1 MNILIIGGGVAAF
14 EAAVA
19 AAASENCK
27 VTLCSGEAVPPYRR
41 PALSRMVAEEL
52 SETAFYFKQISFYQE
67 RNIDLRLGKNAVSID
82 REKQLVTFADGEVL
96 PYDKLI
102 LATGSSAFIPPLPG
116 AKEYACALRD
126 YNDLQYF
133 RSQLAAGVDQAVVI
147 GGGVLGLELVDSLL
161 AKGCKVTLVESG
173 SSVLARNLD
182 SETGAKVTEQ
192 LRKLPGLTI
201 KTNAKVCEVTK
212 DSVILE
218 DETLPS
224 ALTVFSTGVRSCSAL
239 AADAGLEVSPAGIV
253 VNERMES
260 SDKNIFSCGDAAAPP
275 AGGFKLLSAA
285 KAMGQTA
292 GTNAAGGD
300 AVYTP
305 ESCPVRMMA
314 LGLKIF
320 SAGKLEDAACEV
332 TDDGNGNCQ
341 RLVRDA
347 QGNLTGVI
355 LTGDLKAAV
364 KLQKELTC

>member
-14 EAAVA
+14 EAALA
-19 AAASENCK
+19 AAACENCK
-27 VTLCSGEAVPPYRR
+27 VTLCSGETVPPYRR

-52 SETAFYFKQISFYQE
+52 SESAFYFKQSSFYPE
-67 RNIDLRLGKNAVSID
+67 RNIDLRLGKSAVSID
-82 REKQLVTFADGEVL
+82 REKQCVTFADGEVL

-102 LATGSSAFIPPLPG
+102 LATGSCAFIPPLPG

-133 RSQLAAGVDQAVVI
+133 RKRLAAGVDNAVVV

-182 SETGAKVTEQ
+182 PETGAKVTEQ
-192 LRKLPGLTI
+192 LKKLPGLTI
-201 KTNAKVCEVTK
+201 KTNAKVCEITK

-224 ALTVFSTGVRSCSAL
+224 SLTVFSTGVRSCSAL
-239 AADAGLEVSPAGIV
+239 AANAGLEVSPAGIV

-300 AVYTP
+300 MVYTP

-320 SAGKLEDAACEV
+320 SAGKLEDAVCEV

-341 RLVRDA
+341 RLVRDS

-364 KLQKELTC
+364 KLQKELIF